1 MIVRADPRVVI
12 LIGFL
17 LVLAGVVFPLLM
29 VLRIIP
35 PNWILSFLSYGASFT
50 GVILGL
56 VGAALW
62 TRLDMARRRGNRSD
76 RDWD

>member
-1 MIVRADPRVVI
+1 MIVRADPRLVI
-12 LIGFL
+12 LLGFL
-17 LVLAGVVFPLLM
+17 LVVAGFVLPFLM
-29 VLRIIP
+29 VMRVVP
-35 PNWILSFLSYGASFT
+35 PNWILSFLSYGASIT

-62 TRLDMARRRGNRSD
+62 TRIDMAQRRRDGSD